1 MNMQRCTIYIRLYK
15 RKTIEVKKWVVI
27 GELADIAAPPEVK
40 DRIATMR
47 IFCVPDTTCDGR
59 YIITIMNVIDEILK
73 QYPNADIQSIGDS
86 DTVIEYHHKRIQPK
100 NSIEWLKAIAVC
112 IIIFAGAFSAI
123 MAYNTDIS
131 LAEMF
136 ITIHRMITG
145 QEVEQPYFLTIPY
158 SIGISVGVVVFFNH
172 LGFRKITEDPTPM
185 QVEMKKYEQDV
196 EDCEIE
202 SITDTRR
209 GESS

>member
-1 MNMQRCTIYIRLYK
+1 MDMQQCTIYIRLYK
-15 RKTIEVKKWVVI
+15 RKTIEVKPTVTI
-27 GELADIAAPPEVK
+27 GELVDIAASEEIKKKV
-40 DRIATMR
+40 ANME

-59 YIITIMNVIDEILK
+59 YIVTIMNIIYEILK
-73 QYPNADIQSIGDS
+73 EYPKADIQSIGDS
-86 DTVIEYHHKRIQPK
+86 DAVIEYHHKSIKPK
-100 NSIEWLKAIAVC
+100 SVLEWLKVIGVC

-131 LAEMF
+131 LGEMF

-158 SIGISVGVVVFFNH
+158 SIGISVGVIVFFNH

-185 QVEMKKYEQDV
+185 QVEMKKYEQDA

-202 SITDTRR
+202 SITDRRR
-209 GESS
+209 GEPS